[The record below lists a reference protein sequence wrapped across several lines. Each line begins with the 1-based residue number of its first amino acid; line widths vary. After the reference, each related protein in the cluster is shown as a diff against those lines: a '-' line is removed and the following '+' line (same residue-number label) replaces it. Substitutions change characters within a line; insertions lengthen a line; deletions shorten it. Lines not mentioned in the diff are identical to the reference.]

1 MGYIWVSSVIEEK
14 KDERKRF
21 KGEYV
26 LTAQEG
32 DFFLQD
38 WNPFMSMIVILVK
51 EQEKPSSARKIERV
65 LDSYELL
72 S

>member
-1 MGYIWVSSVIEEK
+1 VGFIWVSSVIEEK
-14 KDERKRF
+14 NDERKRF

-26 LTAQEG
+26 RTAQEG

-51 EQEKPSSARKIERV
+51 EQEKRSSAKKIQRV
-65 LDSYELL
+65 LDHELL